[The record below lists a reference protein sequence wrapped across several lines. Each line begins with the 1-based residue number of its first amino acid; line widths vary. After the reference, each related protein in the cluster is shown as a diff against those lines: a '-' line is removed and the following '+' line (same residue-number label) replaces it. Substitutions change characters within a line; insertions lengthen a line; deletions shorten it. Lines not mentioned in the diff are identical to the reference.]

1 LRESVD
7 QGIEV
12 LRCGVVVSPDNG
24 VDEFRS
30 GFFAL
35 SFGTELPTSCCHRFC
50 INLTAR
56 IRPFKTKGEVG
67 NGFIANMSLLAE
79 VDIALVKQVAPEA
92 GVELKLTFAMA

>member
-1 LRESVD
+1 M
-7 QGIEV
+7 

-35 SFGTELPTSCCHRFC
+35 SFGTELPTSCCDRFC

-56 IRPFKTKGEVG
+56 IRPFKTNDEVG
-67 NGFIANMSLLAE
+67 NGFVANMSFLAE
-79 VDIALVKQVAPEA
+79 VDIALVKQVAPKA
-92 GVELKLTFAMA
+92 KPGWS